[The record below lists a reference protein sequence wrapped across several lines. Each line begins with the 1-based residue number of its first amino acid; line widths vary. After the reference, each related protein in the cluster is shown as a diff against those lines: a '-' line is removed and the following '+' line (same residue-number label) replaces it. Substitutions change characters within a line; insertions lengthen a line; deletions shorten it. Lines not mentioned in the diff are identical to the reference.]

1 MAKKK
6 SSRCT
11 GKSQTALS
19 VLKCIIKIIIRWTI
33 ENAILLFYRES
44 SIKQST
50 LMDKK
55 NIRGPR
61 RKVGNPSHEQR
72 LVRLAFQ
79 TVQKN
84 WYHSDLTEG
93 EKNQW
98 LQWALNNPQI
108 SSKGE
113 AIYLTAN
120 LAYGMF
126 NIIRVRN
133 GLPLLRTPPE

>member
-1 MAKKK
+1 M
-6 SSRCT
+6 RT
-11 GKSQTALS
+11 GNKH
-19 VLKCIIKIIIRWTI
+19 
-33 ENAILLFYRES
+33 
-44 SIKQST
+44 
-50 LMDKK
+50 
-55 NIRGPR
+55 IRGAPR
-61 RKVGNPSHEQR
+61 KIKNPTHEQR
-72 LVRLAFQ
+72 LVRRAFQ

-84 WYHSDLTEG
+84 WYHGDLTET

-108 SSKGE
+108 SNKGE

-126 NIIRVRN
+126 NIIRARN